1 MTNLIIAVFSRGL
14 AIDRNASAH
23 LRKDLVPCWIEGGK
37 AMRKLNEFC
46 KNDSRT
52 DSLVLPLYDGMS
64 ILKWK
69 Q

>member
-1 MTNLIIAVFSRGL
+1 
-14 AIDRNASAH
+14 
-23 LRKDLVPCWIEGGK
+23 
-37 AMRKLNEFC
+37 MRKLNEFC
-46 KNDSRT
+46 KNDSRI